1 MLGLKLMQLG
11 IRSHIRGYN
20 FLAKNVLTKLKRFS
34 TCSKWLKVPAPKV
47 PASMAIPKVVI
58 DTDAGLDDALAIF
71 MALESHKRGD
81 LEVVAITTVH
91 GNTKVDNV
99 CVNVLR
105 ILQTADLLEEI
116 PVFVGA
122 RESLVHPWVD
132 PGEPFHGH
140 DGFGDTKLA
149 APPPPTSL
157 LKPQHSVWEL
167 LELSKK
173 YENELVL
180 VALGPL
186 TNVALALRLDPKF
199 TSRLAGFFAM
209 GGNTTA
215 LGNITVCGE
224 FNFTCDPEAARVV
237 LEGTEQVICL
247 VPWETCLY
255 GINTTYHERKE
266 MGAVSS
272 PAAQLMNQI
281 EHKVLNQKE
290 FDYWITCDQLA
301 MAWMI
306 DDVRNREVAN
316 TKGKEHN
323 TEVGSSSKLTT
334 TSKKCFATI
343 ELNGSYTRGQLVI
356 DHENKLKRN
365 SNLLIMTAADK
376 ELYRRYLRMA
386 FGAEF

>member
-1 MLGLKLMQLG
+1 MLGLRLMQFG
-11 IRSHIRGYN
+11 IRSHIKGYN
-20 FLAKNVLTKLKRFS
+20 FLAKNLLTKPKRFL
-34 TCSKWLKVPAPKV
+34 TCSKWLKVPAPK
-47 PASMAIPKVVI
+47 PASTMAIPKVVI

-105 ILQTADLLEEI
+105 VLRAADLLEEI
-116 PVFVGA
+116 PVFVGTGQ
-122 RESLVHPWVD
+122 SLIHPWVD
-132 PGEPFHGH
+132 PGEPFHGS
-140 DGFGDTKLA
+140 DGFGDAKLA
-149 APPPPTSL
+149 DPPPPTSL

-167 LELSKK
+167 VELSKK

-180 VALGPL
+180 VSLGPL

-199 TSRLAGFFAM
+199 TSRLAGFYAM

-224 FNFTCDPEAARVV
+224 FNFTCDPEAVRVV
-237 LEGTEQVICL
+237 LEGTEQGICL

-255 GINTTYHERKE
+255 DIDITYHERRQ
-266 MGAVSS
+266 MGAVSR

-281 EHKVLNQKE
+281 EHRILNKKE
-290 FDYWITCDQLA
+290 FDHWITCDQLA

-306 DDVRNREVAN
+306 DDVRNKKVPIRIE
-316 TKGKEHN
+316 KEP
-323 TEVGSSSKLTT
+323 TGVGASSLLTA
-334 TSKKCFATI
+334 SKKCFATI
-343 ELNGSYTRGQLVI
+343 ELNGSHTRGQLVL
-356 DHENKLKRN
+356 DHDNRLKRKN
-365 SNLLIMTAADK
+365 NVIIMTAVDK
-376 ELYRRYLRMA
+376 ELYRRYLCMA
-386 FGAEF
+386 FGGEF

>member
-1 MLGLKLMQLG
+1 
-11 IRSHIRGYN
+11 
-20 FLAKNVLTKLKRFS
+20 
-34 TCSKWLKVPAPKV
+34 
-47 PASMAIPKVVI
+47 MAIPKVVI

-71 MALESHKRGD
+71 MALESHRRGD
-81 LEVVAITTVH
+81 IKVVAITTVH

-105 ILQTADLLEEI
+105 ILRTADLLEEI

-122 RESLVHPWVD
+122 SESLVHPWVD
-132 PGEPFHGH
+132 PGEPFHGR
-140 DGFGDTKLA
+140 DGFGDSELSSPA
-149 APPPPTSL
+149 PPTSL
-157 LKPQHSVWEL
+157 LKPQHSVWAL

-173 YENELVL
+173 YEGELVL

-199 TSRLAGFFAM
+199 TSRLAGFYAM

-237 LEGTEQVICL
+237 LEGSEQVICL

-255 GINTTYHERKE
+255 GTNIAYHEREE
-266 MGAVSS
+266 MGSVSA

-281 EHKVLNQKE
+281 ERKVLSE
-290 FDYWITCDQLA
+290 RDFDSWITCDQLA

-306 DDVRNREVAN
+306 DDVRNKKVSI
-316 TKGKEHN
+316 TKEKEEH
-323 TEVGSSSKLTT
+323 TKVGSSSKLTT

-343 ELNGSYTRGQLVI
+343 ELNGSYTRGQMVI
-356 DHENKLKRN
+356 DHDNKLKRN
-365 SNLLIMTAADK
+365 SNVLIMTAVDK